1 MPIIHIGQVSIIRAL
16 IFALYV
22 LDSIQSPQDIKQ
34 LDLDQLQSLADEIRA
49 FLIENIQKTGGHLA
63 PNLGTVELIVAMHYV
78 FDTPDDSFV
87 FDVGHQAYTHKIL
100 TGRKDKMSTLR
111 KKDGLSGFTKRS
123 ESEHDAFGAGH
134 SSTSISA
141 ALGIAIGNKVNQVNH
156 KSIAVIGDGA
166 LTGGMSFEALN
177 HAGDSDADLL
187 IILNDNDMSISKN
200 VGAMNKYLTKL
211 ISGKVYSTM
220 KSKSLGFLEKMP
232 MIHEFARRSEE
243 HLKGMVLPSTLF
255 EELGVDYFGP
265 IDGHDLPMLVK
276 TLQNL
281 KQLKMPRLLH
291 IITKKGYGLK
301 TAENDPCKFHGI
313 APAESNSSTL
323 PSYSSV
329 FGQWLL
335 DTATNDS
342 KLMAI
347 TPAMC
352 TGSGMSEFEV
362 KFPDQ
367 YFDVGIAE
375 QHAVTFAGGLAT
387 QGLKPVVSIYST
399 FLQRGYDQLIH
410 DIALQ
415 NLNVLFAIDRAG
427 LVGADG
433 ATHAGSFDLSF
444 LRCIPN
450 LIIMAPSNS
459 VEMYQMLNSAYQL
472 DGPVCVRYPRG
483 TSLIKDYTSDNTIEI
498 GKANVARIGKKIAV
512 FAFGTTLDQAL
523 IAGEELDA
531 TVVDMRFVKP
541 LDEDLILEL
550 SKTHQQL
557 ITIEDNAIT
566 GGAGSSVSELL
577 HAHKINTPLTL
588 LGLPDSFTEQGSQEE
603 LYVLYGL
610 DANAIIRAA
619 QS

>member
-1 MPIIHIGQVSIIRAL
+1 MPIIYIGQASIIRAL

-22 LDSIQSPQDIKQ
+22 LDSIQFPQDIKQ
-34 LDLDQLQSLADEIRA
+34 LDLDQLQSLVDEIRA

-63 PNLGTVELIVAMHYV
+63 PNLGTVELTVAMHYV

>member
-1 MPIIHIGQVSIIRAL
+1 
-16 IFALYV
+16 V

-34 LDLDQLQSLADEIRA
+34 LDLDQLQSLVDEIRA

-63 PNLGTVELIVAMHYV
+63 PNLGTVELTVAMHYV

-100 TGRKDKMSTLR
+100 TGRKDRMPTLR

-141 ALGIAIGNKVNQVNH
+141 ALGISIGNKINQVNH

-232 MIHEFARRSEE
+232 MIHEFAKRSEE

-335 DTATNDS
+335 DTASNDS
-342 KLMAI
+342 KLMAV

-352 TGSGMSEFEV
+352 TGSGMSEFEIQ
-362 KFPDQ
+362 FPEQ

-375 QHAVTFAGGLAT
+375 QHAITFAGGLAT
-387 QGLKPVVSIYST
+387 QGLKPVVAIYST

-450 LIIMAPSNS
+450 LIIMAPSNAL
-459 VEMYQMLNSAYQL
+459 EMYQMLNSAYQL

-483 TSLIKDYTSDNTIEI
+483 ASLIKDYTSDNTIEI
-498 GKANVARIGKKIAV
+498 GKANVARIGKKIAI

-523 IAGEELDA
+523 IAGEDLDA
-531 TVVDMRFVKP
+531 TVVDMRFIKP
-541 LDEDLILEL
+541 LDESLILDL

-577 HAHKINTPLTL
+577 HAHKINTTLTL

-603 LYVLYGL
+603 LYTLYGL
-610 DANAIIRAA
+610 DADAIIRAA

>member
-1 MPIIHIGQVSIIRAL
+1 
-16 IFALYV
+16 
-22 LDSIQSPQDIKQ
+22 
-34 LDLDQLQSLADEIRA
+34 
-49 FLIENIQKTGGHLA
+49 
-63 PNLGTVELIVAMHYV
+63 
-78 FDTPDDSFV
+78 
-87 FDVGHQAYTHKIL
+87 
-100 TGRKDKMSTLR
+100 
-111 KKDGLSGFTKRS
+111 
-123 ESEHDAFGAGH
+123 
-134 SSTSISA
+134 
-141 ALGIAIGNKVNQVNH
+141 
-156 KSIAVIGDGA
+156 
-166 LTGGMSFEALN
+166 
-177 HAGDSDADLL
+177 
-187 IILNDNDMSISKN
+187 
-200 VGAMNKYLTKL
+200 
-211 ISGKVYSTM
+211 
-220 KSKSLGFLEKMP
+220 KMP
-232 MIHEFARRSEE
+232 MIHEFAKRSEE

-375 QHAVTFAGGLAT
+375 QHAITFAGGLAT

-450 LIIMAPSNS
+450 LIIMAPSNA

-483 TSLIKDYTSDNTIEI
+483 TSLIKDYTNNNTIEI
-498 GKANVARIGKKIAV
+498 GKANIARIGKKIAV

-523 IAGEELDA
+523 IAGEDLDA
-531 TVVDMRFVKP
+531 TVVDMRFIKP
-541 LDEDLILEL
+541 LDESLILDL

-577 HAHKINTPLTL
+577 HAHKINTTLTL

-603 LYVLYGL
+603 LYTLYGL
-610 DANAIIRAA
+610 DADAIIRAA

>member
-1 MPIIHIGQVSIIRAL
+1 
-16 IFALYV
+16 V
-22 LDSIQSPQDIKQ
+22 LDSIQFPQDIKQ
-34 LDLDQLQSLADEIRA
+34 LDLDQLQSLVDEIRA

-63 PNLGTVELIVAMHYV
+63 PNLGTVELTVAMHYV

-177 HAGDSDADLL
+177 HTGDSDADLL

-232 MIHEFARRSEE
+232 MIHEFAKRSEE

-313 APAESNSSTL
+313 APAKSNSSTL